1 MKLKKLFTVGLS
13 MAMFFSVPA
22 YANEPNAVAVYQE
35 MEARSQAMT
44 DMNVYYDYNIDV
56 SDGGTSSSM
65 RMEMNLKANHLQEPD
80 LMKMNIYARMT
91 IGEIVDKS
99 GGPGAVKEVD
109 LFGQPIT
116 YNYYYEN
123 GMYYI
128 DMMGTKV
135 KYPMPLADMMKEIR
149 SNTAL
154 VNTNLD
160 YMQNLTLRTEGENRI
175 LTYTMDASRI
185 NDLAAQ
191 IMGSMSTMQQMPQA
205 TESTVNYREIS
216 GEYTINPEGYYTNA
230 KMNLVMDMA
239 ASEKEMTMR
248 MSMDMSLAD
257 PGQPVSI
264 ETPNLEEYTLV
275 NQNVQQ

>member
-22 YANEPNAVAVYQE
+22 YANEPDAVAVYQE

-239 ASEKEMTMR
+239 VSEKEMTMR

>member
-22 YANEPNAVAVYQE
+22 YANEPDAVAVYQE

-160 YMQNLTLRTEGENRI
+160 YMQNLTLRIEGENRI
-175 LTYTMDASRI
+175 LTYTMDASQI

-239 ASEKEMTMR
+239 DSEKEMTMR

>member
-22 YANEPNAVAVYQE
+22 YANEPDAVAVYQE

-175 LTYTMDASRI
+175 LTYTMDASQI

-239 ASEKEMTMR
+239 DSEKEMTMR